1 MRERIT
7 SAFERLASEG
17 RLPAVGVGAIV
28 LILAVT
34 ALFLFAALPD
44 ADAFDDRVA
53 RLFAVN
59 EDLTDQTEIKLLEL
73 LAQSGTAFAD
83 TLRSYRLVIFV
94 LLISS
99 VALLVAALAFLM
111 VMLTLSRRLSEIE
124 RSGIRVTSLRID
136 RETRTVWL
144 NDMEFQLTEAAVET
158 LSTLAEARMD
168 GDILTGAELEGLISG
183 RDASDCDEAS
193 GATRIKRLRDGL
205 GNQMVSALLI
215 RTVARRGYMLSIDP
229 GVIRMV

>member
-7 SAFERLASEG
+7 SAFERLAAEG
-17 RLPAVGVGAIV
+17 RLPAVGIGFIV
-28 LILAVT
+28 LILAIT

-53 RLFAVN
+53 RLFVENA
-59 EDLTDQTEIKLLEL
+59 DLTDNSEVKLLEL

-83 TLRSYRLVIFV
+83 TLGSYRLVIFV

-111 VMLTLSRRLSEIE
+111 IMLTLSRRLTEIE
-124 RSGIRVTSLRID
+124 RAGIRVTSLRID

-158 LSTLAEARMD
+158 LSTLAEE
-168 GDILTGAELEGLISG
+168 IG
-183 RDASDCDEAS
+183 RAH
-193 GATRIKRLRDGL
+193 
-205 GNQMVSALLI
+205 V
-215 RTVARRGYMLSIDP
+215 
-229 GVIRMV
+229 